1 MVGPFYFYH
10 EIDADKMLLST
21 GFLLI
26 LVIASSKLISWVLP
40 SSDDDFI
47 SINPEPI
54 EINILPI
61 TACDSIKSNN
71 KTTLITRFFIVIL
84 ILVFIIT
91 PMNRIL
97 NTAIEVKYLF

>member
-1 MVGPFYFYH
+1 MTNYFLNIIGPFYFYH
-10 EIDADKMLLST
+10 EIAADKMLLST

-47 SINPEPI
+47 SINSEPI

-61 TACDSIKSNN
+61 SGSNSIQNDK
-71 KTTLITRFFIVIL
+71 KTSYITKFLIG
-84 ILVFIIT
+84 ILVLAFIIT
-91 PMNRIL
+91 PMNEIL
-97 NTAIEVKYLF
+97 NL